1 MAKLNPYS
9 LSSQERK
16 KLLNKFYS
24 FINSLKT
31 RKQTINF
38 FQDLLTLSEKI
49 MLARRIQ
56 IAKLLLK
63 KESYEEIKKKL
74 KVGTSTIISI
84 QRWLKQGHKDYIKFL
99 EKL

>member
-1 MAKLNPYS
+1 
-9 LSSQERK
+9 
-16 KLLNKFYS
+16 
-24 FINSLKT
+24 
-31 RKQTINF
+31 
-38 FQDLLTLSEKI
+38 

-74 KVGTSTIISI
+74 KVGTSTIINV